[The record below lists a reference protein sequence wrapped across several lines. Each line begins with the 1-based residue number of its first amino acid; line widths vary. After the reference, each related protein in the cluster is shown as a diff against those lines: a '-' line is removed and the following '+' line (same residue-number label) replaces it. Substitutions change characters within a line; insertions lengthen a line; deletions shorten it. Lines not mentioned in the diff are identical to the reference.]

1 MKLIYN
7 VNVYYDELHS
17 VRNGAVAFE
26 EKVIRIVKPDEVEQ
40 WKKKADE
47 LIDGLGYDLLP
58 GYIDVHVHGGYGYDF
73 LEDPEKCL
81 EAFSENALREGCTAY
96 LASLVCASKEKLI
109 NAMSK
114 YTDLKQQGARCLG
127 IHMEG
132 PFINPEQKAVMDPEN
147 IRLPDLE
154 EFRAMISAS
163 NGNIRTMTIAPEMN
177 GAMKLI
183 EYGTKN
189 GVNMMLGHSNATSQQ
204 AIKAQE
210 IGAFGITHL
219 YNAMSQHSHRDP
231 GLVTAALLDDS
242 LVCELICDGFH
253 VAPDVIRATIK
264 HIGKR
269 IALITDASLMRG
281 LPDGDYVF
289 STYEVH
295 KEGIKAQVKTTGR
308 IAGSVVGMDDVCRN
322 VCEFTDCSLNDIVR
336 MASVNPAMIAGC
348 QSSKGRLKKGYDADM
363 ILLDENMNVM
373 STYVSGKCLY
383 MKKS

>member
-147 IRLPDLE
+147 IRMPDLE

>member
-1 MKLIYN
+1 M
-7 VNVYYDELHS
+7 HS

-73 LEDPEKCL
+73 LEEPEKCL

-96 LASLVCASKEKLI
+96 LASLVCASQEKLI
-109 NAMSK
+109 NAMRK

-147 IRLPDLE
+147 IRLPDPE

-177 GAMKLI
+177 GAMELI

-253 VAPDVIRATIK
+253 VAPDVIRATIR

-373 STYVSGKCLY
+373 STYISGKCLY

>member
-73 LEDPEKCL
+73 LEEPEKYL

-96 LASLVCASKEKLI
+96 LASLVCASQEKLI
-109 NAMSK
+109 NAMRK
-114 YTDLKQQGARCLG
+114 YTDLKQQGAKCLG

-147 IRLPDLE
+147 IRLPDPE

-177 GAMKLI
+177 GAMELI

-322 VCEFTDCSLNDIVR
+322 VCVFTDCSLNDIVR
-336 MASVNPAMIAGC
+336 MASMNPAMIAGC

>member
-47 LIDGLGYDLLP
+47 LIDRLGYDLLP

-147 IRLPDLE
+147 IRMPDLE
-154 EFRAMISAS
+154 EFRAVISAS

-308 IAGSVVGMDDVCRN
+308 IAGSVVAMDDVCRN

>member
-7 VNVYYDELHS
+7 ANVYYDELHS

-26 EKVIRIVKPDEVEQ
+26 EKVIRIVKPDEVEL

-73 LEDPEKCL
+73 LEEPEKCL

-147 IRLPDLE
+147 IRMPDLE

-281 LPDGDYVF
+281 LPDGNYVF